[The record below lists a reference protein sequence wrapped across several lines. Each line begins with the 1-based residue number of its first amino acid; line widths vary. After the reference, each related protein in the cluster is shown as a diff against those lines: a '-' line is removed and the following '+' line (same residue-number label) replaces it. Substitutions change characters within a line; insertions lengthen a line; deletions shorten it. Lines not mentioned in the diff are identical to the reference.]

1 MAKISPA
8 FLLLCASWLSG
19 CSQHTGDA
27 YLDSFKVAL
36 LGMPDVELSAEQI
49 ANVPYPNAY
58 LTVGELPRA
67 FVVLAYAEQDQRKWI
82 SADRNLFVMQHG
94 RWVKTIGLEVNL
106 SHIESSRP
114 DPLADGRHL
123 DGVSWRWRAVWDQD
137 YTSGRELLSRFK
149 VLGMQSVAVGP
160 AKQSLLAVEEQVSEV
175 QGQFSYRNHYWL
187 DPDSGAVIKSRQRLG
202 PQLPELEF
210 VLLKPFSPKES

>member
-8 FLLLCASWLSG
+8 FVLLCASWLIG

-27 YLDSFKVAL
+27 YLDSVTVAL

-58 LTVGELPRA
+58 LTVGKLPRA
-67 FVVLAYAEQDQRKWI
+67 FVVLNYAEQGQLKWI
-82 SADRNLFVMQHG
+82 SADHNLFVMQQG

-106 SHIESSRP
+106 SHIESSHP

-123 DGVSWRWRAVWDQD
+123 DGATWHWHADWDQD
-137 YTSGRELLSRFK
+137 YTSGRELISHFK
-149 VLGMQSVAVGP
+149 VLGMESVDVGP
-160 AKQSLLAVEEQVSEV
+160 DKRQLLAVEEQVSEV

-187 DPDSGAVIKSRQRLG
+187 DPNSGAVIKSRQRLG
-202 PQLPELEF
+202 PKLPALEF
-210 VLLKPFSPKES
+210 VLLKPYSPKES